1 MRQRQANDTTTVDE
15 VVSDW
20 WDDELSGDGRWA
32 DALLEHDDTVREKA
46 RLYELIGSRV
56 REEAAP
62 SRDLLAGVAARL
74 DRLPEEQAPG
84 GKVVSLD
91 GARSR
96 RRRMVPVAVA
106 ASLVAGLAA
115 VGLSLSVNDPAGPA
129 DGGSLQATAPTAN
142 DRALMATLGGTDL
155 PESASPVG
163 VGVPEVTVARVER
176 TPVANESRLPAW
188 ASGSVA
194 PDADPYVI
202 THYRAASS
210 EFGSVVPEV
219 RAAAFERQ

>member
-1 MRQRQANDTTTVDE
+1 MRQKQASETATVDE
-15 VVSDW
+15 VMSDW

-32 DALLEHDDTVREKA
+32 DTLLEHDDAVREKA

-56 REEAAP
+56 RGEASP
-62 SRDLLAGVAARL
+62 SRDLLAGISAGL
-74 DRLPEEQAPG
+74 DRLSHGEASG
-84 GKVVSLD
+84 ADVISLD
-91 GARSR
+91 AARYR
-96 RRRMVPVAVA
+96 RRRLIPAAMA

-115 VGLSLSVNDPAGPA
+115 VGLSLTVNEPAGPA
-129 DGGSLQATAPTAN
+129 GSGTLQATAPTAN
-142 DRALMATLGGTDL
+142 DRTLMATLGGAEL

-163 VGVPEVTVARVER
+163 MNIPEATVARVER
-176 TPVANESRLPAW
+176 SPADSDSRLPAW

-194 PDADPYVI
+194 PDSDPYVI
-202 THYRAASS
+202 NHYRAASS

>member
-1 MRQRQANDTTTVDE
+1 MKQRQASDSATVDE

-56 REEAAP
+56 RGEAAP
-62 SRDLLAGVAARL
+62 SRDLLAGIDARLEGLPDEETPKAEVISLDAAR
-74 DRLPEEQAPG
+74 E
-84 GKVVSLD
+84 
-91 GARSR
+91 R
-96 RRRMVPVAVA
+96 RRRLIPAAVA
-106 ASLVAGLAA
+106 ASLVAGLVA
-115 VGLSLSVNDPAGPA
+115 VGLGLSVNDPTGS
-129 DGGSLQATAPTAN
+129 DGGSMQATAPTAN
-142 DRALMATLGGTDL
+142 DRALMATLGDADL

-163 VGVPEVTVARVER
+163 AGVPEATVAQVER
-176 TPVANESRLPAW
+176 ASTSESRLPAW

-194 PDADPYVI
+194 PDSDPYVI
-202 THYRAASS
+202 THYRAAPS
-210 EFGSVVPEV
+210 EFGSAVPEV